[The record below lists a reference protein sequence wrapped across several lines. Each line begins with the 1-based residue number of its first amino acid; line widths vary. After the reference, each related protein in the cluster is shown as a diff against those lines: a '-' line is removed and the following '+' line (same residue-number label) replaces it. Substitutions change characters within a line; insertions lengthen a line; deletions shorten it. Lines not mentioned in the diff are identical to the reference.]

1 MDMIIKE
8 SVLRKIIR
16 EELLKQIKEGTIQDI
31 SEHQKTIAMVSAIAG
46 ILAVQAIYRMGADYV
61 LTMNTK
67 TATAA
72 QAMSDYKGDNCGISL
87 RGSNLYFEFKGGKEY
102 IVPLKKIKS
111 LPEQKKKE
119 FLLAIGGPL
128 MEKGDMS
135 YEDFSKYMNDAGIKD
150 WLSLTN
156 PYKVKGFEDSGLRS
170 NRAARRNLNFIIK
183 VAHEIGLDDIG
194 DHSYYRVASPDKKG
208 RGGRGGTK
216 YNLRSSHYQPDD
228 EKNQTIL
235 KYLQK

>member
-1 MDMIIKE
+1 MLVKE
-8 SVLRKIIR
+8 SKLRKIIR

-31 SEHQKTIAMVSAIAG
+31 SEHQKTITVVSAIAG

-61 LTMNTK
+61 LSMNTK
-67 TATAA
+67 TATAS
-72 QAMSDYKGDNCGISL
+72 QAISDYKGDNCGISI
-87 RGSNLYFEFKGGKEY
+87 RGSNLYFEFKDGKKY
-102 IVPLKKIKS
+102 IVSLQKIKNLS
-111 LPEQKKKE
+111 NQKKKE

-128 MEKGDMS
+128 MEKGDIS

-156 PYKVKGFEDSGLRS
+156 PLKVKGFEDSGVRS

-194 DHSYYRVASPDKKG
+194 DHSYYRVAPPDKKG
-208 RGGRGGTK
+208 RGGRGGTQ
-216 YNLRSSHYQPDD
+216 YNLRSPHYKPTDPENNEFLD
-228 EKNQTIL
+228 YFMN
-235 KYLQK
+235 

>member
-1 MDMIIKE
+1 MIIKE

-16 EELLKQIKEGTIQDI
+16 EELLKQIKEGTIQNI
-31 SEHQKTIAMVSAIAG
+31 SEHQKTIIMVSAIAG
-46 ILAVQAIYRMGADYV
+46 VLAIQAIYRMGADYV

-87 RGSNLYFEFKGGKEY
+87 RGSNLYFEFKNGKQY
-102 IVPLKKIKS
+102 IVSLNKIKS
-111 LPEQKKKE
+111 LSEQKKKE

-135 YEDFSKYMNDAGIKD
+135 YEDFSKYMNDAGITD

-156 PYKVKGFEDSGLRS
+156 PLKVKGFEDAGVRS

-183 VAHEIGLDDIG
+183 IAHEIGLDDIG
-194 DHSYYRVASPDKKG
+194 DHSYYRVAPPDKKG
-208 RGGRGGTK
+208 RGGRGGTT
-216 YNLRSSHYQPDD
+216 SSERELHYQSTDD
-228 EKNQTIL
+228 ENNTLID
-235 KYLQK
+235 YLRK